1 MRYLVDTQALIW
13 FAENNPRLSDLAKGL
28 IENPENEIF
37 VSQFSYVEI
46 AIKIAVKK
54 LTLEKGLSSLM
65 VECQEQRIITLAV
78 QTSHVLAYN
87 DIPLLENHRDPF
99 DRMIIATAIVEN
111 LSVITSD
118 EKFNWYPDLIR
129 VAW

>member
-1 MRYLVDTQALIW
+1 MRYLLDTQALIW

-28 IENPENEIF
+28 IENPENEVF
-37 VSQFSYVEI
+37 VSQFSYIEI
-46 AIKIAVKK
+46 AIKIAVRK
-54 LTLEKGLSSLM
+54 LTLKRGLLSLIE
-65 VECQEQRIITLAV
+65 ECQNQRILTLTI
-78 QTSHVLAYN
+78 QNSHVLVYN

-99 DRMIIATAIVEN
+99 DRMIIATAMLED
-111 LSVITSD
+111 LSIITSD